1 MGGIHMADSN
11 NTTKA
16 KTFRTEEETANR
28 LDAWMEK
35 NGISNKDALK
45 RMMDIVEGAEAKGA
59 LAGRAT
65 EVENFQSLV
74 NQLVTAYTASLQLA
88 ENAENRIRME
98 FAKRISSQNDTIAD
112 LQARA
117 KQLQDEASVAKSLMN
132 EAQQALGQLQTVYN
146 SQSDDLAKQTAQT
159 EKAEAEAQ
167 KAREQVDRLTT
178 LTGDQ
183 ADEIRS
189 LKQEVAET
197 AELRQQVAELTAALD
212 KERETAAQAAKQ
224 AEDKLA
230 HELEKAQTR
239 QTEAVLKAEK
249 AGQDMLAKA
258 RAEHQADISK
268 MQADISEMQTKAQQ
282 AMDAAQEQGL
292 RYQQMYKLLSD
303 AALKTVDE
311 QKQSKQV

>member
-1 MGGIHMADSN
+1 MADS

-16 KTFRTEEETANR
+16 KTFRTEGETADR
-28 LDAWMEK
+28 VDAWMER
-35 NGISNKDALK
+35 NGISNRDALK
-45 RMMDIVEGAEAKGA
+45 RMMDIVDMSEAKGS
-59 LAGRAT
+59 LAGRST
-65 EVENFQSLV
+65 EIENFESLTR
-74 NQLVTAYTASLQLA
+74 QLVTAYTASLDLA
-88 ENAENRIRME
+88 QNAEARIRDE
-98 FAKRISSQNDTIAD
+98 FAKRIDSQDMTIAD
-112 LQARA
+112 LQART
-117 KQLQDEASVAKSLMN
+117 KQLQNEASVAKSLTN

-146 SQSDDLAKQTAQT
+146 NQSDDLAKQTAQT

-197 AELRQQVAELTAALD
+197 ARFRQQVAELTAALD
-212 KERETAAQAAKQ
+212 KERETAMQAAKQ

-249 AGQDMLAKA
+249 AGQDMLAKV

-268 MQADISEMQTKAQQ
+268 MQADISEMQMKAQQ
-282 AMDAAQEQGL
+282 AMDAAQAQGL

-303 AALKTVDE
+303 AAIKGVDK

>member
-1 MGGIHMADSN
+1 MADS

-16 KTFRTEEETANR
+16 KTFRTEGETADR
-28 LDAWMEK
+28 VDAWMEK
-35 NGISNKDALK
+35 NGISNRDALK
-45 RMMDIVEGAEAKGA
+45 RMMDIIDMSEAKGS
-59 LAGRAT
+59 LAGRST
-65 EVENFQSLV
+65 EIENFESLTR
-74 NQLVTAYTASLQLA
+74 QLVTAYTASLDLA
-88 ENAENRIRME
+88 QNAEARIRDE
-98 FAKRISSQNDTIAD
+98 FAKRIDSQDMTIAD

-117 KQLQDEASVAKSLMN
+117 KQLQNEASVAKSLTN

-146 SQSDDLAKQTAQT
+146 NQSDDLAKQTAQT

-197 AELRQQVAELTAALD
+197 AKLRQQVAELTAALD
-212 KERETAAQAAKQ
+212 KERETAMQAAKQ

-249 AGQDMLAKA
+249 AEQDMLAKV

-268 MQADISEMQTKAQQ
+268 MQADISEMQMKAQQ
-282 AMDAAQEQGL
+282 AMDAAQAQGL
-292 RYQQMYKLLSD
+292 RYQQMYKLLSE
-303 AALKTVDE
+303 AAIKGVDK

>member
-1 MGGIHMADSN
+1 MADS

-35 NGISNKDALK
+35 NGISNRDALK
-45 RMMDIVEGAEAKGA
+45 RLMDIVDMSEAKGS
-59 LAGRAT
+59 LAGRST
-65 EVENFQSLV
+65 EIENFESLTR
-74 NQLVTAYTASLQLA
+74 QLVTAYTASLDLA
-88 ENAENRIRME
+88 QNAEARIRDE
-98 FAKRISSQNDTIAD
+98 FAKRIDSQDMTIAD

-117 KQLQDEASVAKSLMN
+117 KQLQNEASVAKSLTD

-146 SQSDDLAKQTAQT
+146 NQSDDLAKQTAQT

-197 AELRQQVAELTAALD
+197 AKLRQQVAELTAALD
-212 KERETAAQAAKQ
+212 KAREAAAQAAKQ
-224 AEDKLA
+224 AEDRLA

-239 QTEAVLKAEK
+239 QAEAVLKAEK

-303 AALKTVDE
+303 AAINVVDK

>member
-1 MGGIHMADSN
+1 MADS

-16 KTFRTEEETANR
+16 KTFRTEGETADR
-28 LDAWMEK
+28 VDAWMEK
-35 NGISNKDALK
+35 NGISNRDALK
-45 RMMDIVEGAEAKGA
+45 RMMDIIDMSEAKGS
-59 LAGRAT
+59 LAGRST
-65 EVENFQSLV
+65 EIENFESLTR
-74 NQLVTAYTASLQLA
+74 QLVTAYTASLDLA
-88 ENAENRIRME
+88 QNAEARIRDE
-98 FAKRISSQNDTIAD
+98 FAKRIDSQDMTIAD

-117 KQLQDEASVAKSLMN
+117 KQLQNEASVAKSLTN

-146 SQSDDLAKQTAQT
+146 NQSDDLAKQTAQT

-189 LKQEVAET
+189 LKQEVTET
-197 AELRQQVAELTAALD
+197 AKLRQQVAELTAALD
-212 KERETAAQAAKQ
+212 KERETAMQAAKQ

-249 AGQDMLAKA
+249 AGQDMLAKV

-268 MQADISEMQTKAQQ
+268 MQADISEMQMKAQQ
-282 AMDAAQEQGL
+282 AMDAAQAQGL

-303 AALKTVDE
+303 AAIKGVDK
-311 QKQSKQV
+311 QKQSK

>member
-1 MGGIHMADSN
+1 MADS

-16 KTFRTEEETANR
+16 KTFRTEGETADR
-28 LDAWMEK
+28 VDAWMEK
-35 NGISNKDALK
+35 NGISNRDALK
-45 RMMDIVEGAEAKGA
+45 RMMDIVDMSEAKGS
-59 LAGRAT
+59 LAGRST
-65 EVENFQSLV
+65 EIENFESLTR
-74 NQLVTAYTASLQLA
+74 QLVTAYTASLDLA
-88 ENAENRIRME
+88 QNAEARIRDE
-98 FAKRISSQNDTIAD
+98 FAKRIDSQDMTIAD

-117 KQLQDEASVAKSLMN
+117 KQLQNEASVAKSLTN

-146 SQSDDLAKQTAQT
+146 NQSDDLAKQTAQT

-167 KAREQVDRLTT
+167 KAREQVDRLMT

-197 AELRQQVAELTAALD
+197 ARLRQQVAELTAALD
-212 KERETAAQAAKQ
+212 KERETAMQAAKQ

-249 AGQDMLAKA
+249 AGQDMLAKV

-268 MQADISEMQTKAQQ
+268 MQADISEMQMKAQQ
-282 AMDAAQEQGL
+282 AMDAAQAQGL

-303 AALKTVDE
+303 AAIKGVDK

>member
-1 MGGIHMADSN
+1 MADS

-16 KTFRTEEETANR
+16 KTFRTEGETADR
-28 LDAWMEK
+28 VDAWMEK
-35 NGISNKDALK
+35 NGISNRDALK
-45 RMMDIVEGAEAKGA
+45 RMMDIVDMSEAKGS
-59 LAGRAT
+59 LAGRST
-65 EVENFQSLV
+65 EIENFESLTR
-74 NQLVTAYTASLQLA
+74 QLVTAYTASLDLA
-88 ENAENRIRME
+88 QNAEARIRDE
-98 FAKRISSQNDTIAD
+98 FAKRIDSQDMTIAD

-117 KQLQDEASVAKSLMN
+117 KQLQNEASVAKSLTN

-146 SQSDDLAKQTAQT
+146 NQSDDLAKQTAQT

-197 AELRQQVAELTAALD
+197 ARLRQQVAELTAALD
-212 KERETAAQAAKQ
+212 KERETAMQAAKQ

-249 AGQDMLAKA
+249 AGQDMLAKV

-268 MQADISEMQTKAQQ
+268 MQADISEMQMKAQQ
-282 AMDAAQEQGL
+282 AMDAAQAQGL

-303 AALKTVDE
+303 AAIKGVDK

>member
-1 MGGIHMADSN
+1 MADS

-16 KTFRTEEETANR
+16 KTFRTEGETADR
-28 LDAWMEK
+28 VDAWMEK
-35 NGISNKDALK
+35 NGISNRDALK
-45 RMMDIVEGAEAKGA
+45 RMMDIVDMSEAKGS
-59 LAGRAT
+59 LAGRST
-65 EVENFQSLV
+65 EIENFESLTR
-74 NQLVTAYTASLQLA
+74 QLVTAYTASLDLA
-88 ENAENRIRME
+88 QNAEVRIRDE
-98 FAKRISSQNDTIAD
+98 FAKRIDSQDMTIAD

-117 KQLQDEASVAKSLMN
+117 KQLQNEASVAKSLTN

-146 SQSDDLAKQTAQT
+146 NQSDDLAKQTAQT

-197 AELRQQVAELTAALD
+197 ARLRQQVAELTAALD
-212 KERETAAQAAKQ
+212 KERETAMQAAKQ

-249 AGQDMLAKA
+249 AGQDMLAKV

-268 MQADISEMQTKAQQ
+268 MQADISEMQMKAQQ
-282 AMDAAQEQGL
+282 AMDAAQAQGL

-303 AALKTVDE
+303 AAIKGVDK

>member
-1 MGGIHMADSN
+1 MADS

-16 KTFRTEEETANR
+16 KTFRTEGETADR
-28 LDAWMEK
+28 VDAWMEK
-35 NGISNKDALK
+35 NGISNRDALK
-45 RMMDIVEGAEAKGA
+45 RMMDIVDMSEAKGS
-59 LAGRAT
+59 LAGRST
-65 EVENFQSLV
+65 EIENFESLTR
-74 NQLVTAYTASLQLA
+74 QLVTAYTASLDLA
-88 ENAENRIRME
+88 QNAEARIRDE
-98 FAKRISSQNDTIAD
+98 FAKRIDSQDMTIAD

-117 KQLQDEASVAKSLMN
+117 KQLQNEASVAKSLTN

-146 SQSDDLAKQTAQT
+146 NQSDDLAKQTAQT

-197 AELRQQVAELTAALD
+197 AKLRQQVAELTAALD
-212 KERETAAQAAKQ
+212 KERETAMQAAKQ

-249 AGQDMLAKA
+249 AGQDMLAKV

-268 MQADISEMQTKAQQ
+268 MQADISEMQMKAQQ
-282 AMDAAQEQGL
+282 AMDAAQAQGL

-303 AALKTVDE
+303 AAIKGVDK